1 MPGPSTNQSATPTL
15 ATNSKPR
22 PKFDE
27 FDPYE
32 TTAANALEACRKFV
46 KSLLASPWSGGYLL
60 TLTGTSG
67 NGKTLLARMVIGELD
82 VSPWGTVRE
91 VKPKI
96 EGGHKTEFDVRFF
109 DLRTISDRMKGGDWD
124 LDQAMISPQL
134 AILDDLGADY
144 DPKKIFAG
152 KIDKVLRN
160 RRGRWTIITSN
171 LELEQIRQQ
180 LDTRIASWLIRDE
193 NKLAN
198 IRAGDYA
205 LRKKE
210 HK

>member
-1 MPGPSTNQSATPTL
+1 MTS
-15 ATNSKPR
+15 SKPR

-27 FDPYE
+27 FDAYE
-32 TTAANALEACRKFV
+32 LSAGQALDQCRKFV

-67 NGKTLLARMVIGELD
+67 NGKTLLARMVVGELD

-96 EGGHKTEFDVRFF
+96 EGGNKTDFDVRFF
-109 DLRTISDRMKGGDWD
+109 DLRSISDRMRNGEWE
-124 LDQAMISPQL
+124 LDQAMIAPQL

-160 RRGRWTIITSN
+160 RRGRWTLITSN

-193 NKLAN
+193 NKLVN

-205 LRKKE
+205 LRRTEQK
-210 HK
+210 